1 VTPLFWRCKYAE
13 LVGGTTQVAGFRT
26 NGEIV
31 QNICEDSGPIAYKFV
46 MLFARSD
53 VGIVV
58 PGKATFGGIWT
69 WPVSNSHLVSMK
81 NCFDGF
87 LDTLQVKYSEL
98 RMPPE
103 YFFPEVFQ
111 AQHEVLQEIGAKILY
126 TDTSYHIDLESWDMS
141 VMSKGNRKKLRQ
153 CQEVDLQTTRLHRSD
168 IGAAYELI
176 EANRLALGVTPSVSL
191 GQMMKMFDDMPD
203 IYESFGTYYGQDL
216 VAAAITVMITDKI
229 RYVYMWADDAEY
241 RLLSPVVALCNG
253 IVEYSIAKGNS
264 VLDLGTASEFGN
276 INEGLARFK
285 TNLGAFATNKIT
297 YSISSS

>member
-1 VTPLFWRCKYAE
+1 VIPLFWRCKYAE
-13 LVGGTTQVAGFRT
+13 LVGGTTQVAGFGI
-26 NGEIV
+26 NGEIA
-31 QNICEDSGPIAYKFV
+31 QNICRNSGPISHKFV

-81 NCFDGF
+81 SCFDGF
-87 LDTLQVKYSEL
+87 LDALRVQYSEMH
-98 RMPPE
+98 MPPE

-111 AQHEVLQEIGAKILY
+111 AQHEVLQEIGAKVLY
-126 TDTSYHIDLESWDMS
+126 TDISYHIDLKSWTIGD
-141 VMSKGNRKKLRQ
+141 MSKGNKKKLRQ
-153 CQEVDLQTTRLHRSD
+153 CQEIDLQTTRLDRSD

-191 GQMMKMFDDMPD
+191 GQMMRMFDDMPD

-216 VAAAITVMITDKI
+216 VAAAITVMLTDKI
-229 RYVYMWADDAEY
+229 RYVYMWADDVEY
-241 RLLSPVVALCNG
+241 RSLSPVVALCNG
-253 IVEYSIAKGNS
+253 IVEYSIAKGNL
-264 VLDLGTASEFGN
+264 VLDLGTASEFGS

-285 TNLGAFATNKIT
+285 TNLGALASNKIT
-297 YSISSS
+297 YVIESF

>member
-1 VTPLFWRCKYAE
+1 MIPLFWRCKYAE
-13 LVGGTTQVAGFRT
+13 LVGGTTQVAGFGS
-26 NGEIV
+26 NGEFV
-31 QNICEDSGPIAYKFV
+31 QNICEDSGQIAHKFV
-46 MLFARSD
+46 MLFATSD

-81 NCFDGF
+81 GCLNGF
-87 LDTLQVKYSEL
+87 LDALQVHYSEMH
-98 RMPPE
+98 MPPE

-126 TDTSYHIDLESWDMS
+126 TDTSYHIDLKSWATSD
-141 VMSKGNRKKLRQ
+141 MSKGNRKKLRQ
-153 CQEVDLQTTRLHRSD
+153 CQEIDLQTTRLHRSD

-191 GQMMKMFDDMPD
+191 AQMMKMFDDMPD

-253 IVEYSIAKGNS
+253 IIEYSIAEGNS
-264 VLDLGTASEFGN
+264 VRDLGTASEFGI

-285 TNLGAFATNKIT
+285 TNLGAIATNKIT
-297 YSISSS
+297 YSISSF

>member
-1 VTPLFWRCKYAE
+1 VIPLFWRCKYAE

-31 QNICEDSGPIAYKFV
+31 QNICDDSGPIAHNFV

-81 NCFDGF
+81 SCFDGL
-87 LDTLQVKYSEL
+87 LDSLQVQ
-98 RMPPE
+98 

-111 AQHEVLQEIGAKILY
+111 AQHQVIQEIGANILY
-126 TDTSYHIDLESWDMS
+126 TDTSYHIDLKSWDTS
-141 VMSKGNRKKLRQ
+141 DMSKGNRKKLRQ
-153 CQEVDLQTTRLHRSD
+153 CQEIDLQTTRLHRSD
-168 IGAAYELI
+168 IRAAYELI

-203 IYESFGTYYGQDL
+203 VYESFGTYYGQDL

-229 RYVYMWADDAEY
+229 RYVYMWADDAKY

-253 IVEYSIAKGNS
+253 IIKYSIGEGNI

-285 TNLGAFATNKIT
+285 TNLGAVATNKIT
-297 YSISSS
+297 YLISS